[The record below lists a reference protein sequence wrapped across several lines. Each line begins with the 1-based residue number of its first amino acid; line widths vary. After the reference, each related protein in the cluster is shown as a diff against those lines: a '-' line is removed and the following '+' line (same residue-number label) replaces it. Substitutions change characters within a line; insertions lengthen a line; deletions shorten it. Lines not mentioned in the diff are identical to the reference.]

1 MNYSELFKSK
11 IIVLV
16 EIQNDKDAYDLASC
30 LVDSGVINIEVA
42 LRTPNSKKA
51 AEIIKK
57 NFPKINLGLGTI
69 TSKEDVDFAINLSS
83 KFCFAPDCN
92 PKILEECN
100 QNKLFF
106 IPGVRNLEEI
116 KLARRYGYNVLKF
129 FPAESLGGIKKLEL
143 LNQKVLDNNLSF
155 IPSGGINES
164 NMNSYLNKSFVKA
177 VAGSWIA
184 PKEIIASR
192 NWNEISHRAKISLNS
207 I

>member
-1 MNYSELFKSK
+1 MNYSELFISK

-30 LVDSGVINIEVA
+30 LVDSGIINIEVA
-42 LRTPNSKKA
+42 LRTSNSKKA

-57 NFPKINLGLGTI
+57 SFPKINLGLGTV
-69 TSKEDVDFAINLSS
+69 TSKEDVDFASNLSS

-92 PKILEECN
+92 PKILEESI
-100 QNKLFF
+100 QKKIFF
-106 IPGVRNLEEI
+106 IPGVSNLEEI
-116 KLARRYGYNVLKF
+116 KLAKRYGYNLLKF
-129 FPAESLGGIKKLEL
+129 FPAESSGGIKKLEL
-143 LNQKVLDNNLSF
+143 LNQKALDNNLSF
-155 IPSGGINES
+155 IPSGGINEL

-184 PKEIIASR
+184 PKEIISSR
-192 NWNEISHRAKISLNS
+192 NWKEISQRAKISLNN

>member
-1 MNYSELFKSK
+1 MNYSELFVSK

-16 EIQNDKDAYDLASC
+16 EIEDDKDAYDLASC
-30 LVDSGVINIEVA
+30 LVDSGIINIEVA
-42 LRTPNSKKA
+42 LRTSNSKKA

-57 NFPKINLGLGTI
+57 NFPKINLGLGTVK
-69 TSKEDVDFAINLSS
+69 SKDDVDFAINLSS

-92 PKILEECN
+92 PKILELCN
-100 QNKLFF
+100 QKKIFF
-106 IPGVRNLEEI
+106 IPGISNLEEI
-116 KLARRYGYNVLKF
+116 KLAKRYGYSLLKF

-143 LNQKVLDNNLSF
+143 LNQKALENNLSF

-164 NMNSYLNKSFVKA
+164 NLNSYLNKSYVKA

-184 PKEIIASR
+184 PKEIISSR
-192 NWNEISHRAKISLNS
+192 NWKEISQRAKISLNN

>member
-1 MNYSELFKSK
+1 MNYSELFISK

-30 LVDSGVINIEVA
+30 LVDSGIINIEVT

-57 NFPKINLGLGTI
+57 SFPKINLGLGTV
-69 TSKEDVDFAINLSS
+69 TSKEDVDFASNLSS

-92 PKILEECN
+92 PKILEECI
-100 QNKLFF
+100 QKKIFF
-106 IPGVRNLEEI
+106 IPGVSNLEEI
-116 KLARRYGYNVLKF
+116 KLAKRYGYNLLKF
-129 FPAESLGGIKKLEL
+129 FPAESSGGIRKLEL
-143 LNQKVLDNNLSF
+143 LNKKALDNNLSF
-155 IPSGGINES
+155 IPSGGINEL
-164 NMNSYLNKSFVKA
+164 NMNLYLNKSFVKA

-184 PKEIIASR
+184 PKEIISSR
-192 NWNEISHRAKISLNS
+192 NWNEISERAKISLNN

>member
-1 MNYSELFKSK
+1 MNYSELFISK

-30 LVDSGVINIEVA
+30 LVDSGIINIEVA
-42 LRTPNSKKA
+42 LRTSNSKKA

-57 NFPKINLGLGTI
+57 SFPKINLGLGTVK
-69 TSKEDVDFAINLSS
+69 SKEDVDFASNLSS

-92 PKILEECN
+92 PKILEESI
-100 QNKLFF
+100 QKKIFF
-106 IPGVRNLEEI
+106 IPGVSNLEEI
-116 KLARRYGYNVLKF
+116 KLAKRYGYNLLKF
-129 FPAESLGGIKKLEL
+129 FPAESSGGIKKLEL
-143 LNQKVLDNNLSF
+143 LNQKALDNNLSF
-155 IPSGGINES
+155 IPSGGINEL

-184 PKEIIASR
+184 PKEIISSR
-192 NWNEISHRAKISLNS
+192 NWKEISHRAKISLNS

>member
-1 MNYSELFKSK
+1 MNYSELFISK

-30 LVDSGVINIEVA
+30 LVDSGIINIEVA

-57 NFPKINLGLGTI
+57 SFPKINLGLGTVK
-69 TSKEDVDFAINLSS
+69 SKEDVDFASNLSS

-92 PKILEECN
+92 PKILEESI
-100 QNKLFF
+100 QKKIFF
-106 IPGVRNLEEI
+106 IPAVSNLEEI
-116 KLARRYGYNVLKF
+116 KLAKRYGYNLLKF
-129 FPAESLGGIKKLEL
+129 FPAESSGGIKKLEL
-143 LNQKVLDNNLSF
+143 LNQKALDNNLSF
-155 IPSGGINES
+155 IPSGGINEL

-184 PKEIIASR
+184 PKEIISSR
-192 NWNEISHRAKISLNS
+192 NWKEISHRAKISLNS